1 MKSIEAS
8 IEGKR
13 ASVKESEGPIK
24 VRLFNLQVKSTT
36 APEFTDITERVVEFV
51 RQSEVH
57 NGFAVVF
64 SRHTTSAITI
74 QENEPLL
81 LKDMADMLERLSPQ
95 SAHYRHNDFDVR
107 TVHMHEDECP
117 NGHSHCQH
125 LVLGSSENIP
135 VIDGQLPL
143 GEFQRIFM
151 VELDAQKARQVKY
164 REILVQ
170 IMGV

>member
-1 MKSIEAS
+1 MKLIEAS

-13 ASVKESEGPIK
+13 ASVKVSEGPIR

-51 RQSEVH
+51 RQSEVR